1 MARKSRAE
9 IQKAYRER
17 KKAAEGSRFLAKE
30 VRRVQKY
37 YRSTV
42 SLSSPELEKRREE
55 IRKSV
60 AKHRK
65 TRQESINDEPTTS
78 SGRLPVRLDFNRE
91 KKTKPALKLA
101 GKKISSLEKRVS
113 ELTKINNRVRKRNE
127 RLVAGASAKSK
138 AKGAGTDVTP
148 RSRTNKQLKEAGLN
162 PKQVHCSLRKRLLFS
177 NVLVDE
183 IRESTRLNKS
193 TSGKRIIRNII
204 SGRIVKN
211 YRLVKAINEA
221 TKLARNSLLS
231 AKSKSCAVSKQTR
244 LLAIY
249 QAKKEQVKLFLEQ
262 DDNSRMIPG
271 KNDAKK
277 SEGVK
282 VQKRILNDYL
292 YNLHAKFQAEHPI
305 EKMSR
310 ATFCRFR
317 PSHIV
322 LAAFTSRKTCLCQ
335 WHQNLALVLR
345 AVKGKGATNTV
356 NPDKFIAEHNDQ
368 KVKELLDDLEGT
380 SIEYE
385 QWKRVQDEDGK
396 KRMKIVKIDA
406 TKVELVAAAGKAVN
420 EFRQHASR
428 VSEQYGQL
436 KKLKENLPA
445 GEAIAQMDFAENY
458 LCQSCDEVQSA
469 YWNSTMVSLHPV
481 VTYFKDGDDNLQH
494 KSFVYTSDELSHNAT
509 SVFLIRKKFVP
520 ELKCLVPVLSR
531 IHYWTDSPTS

>member
-60 AKHRK
+60 AKHWK

-244 LLAIY
+244 LFAIY
-249 QAKKEQVKLFLEQ
+249 QAKKEQVKLFLER

-310 ATFCRFR
+310 AN
-317 PSHIV
+317 I
-322 LAAFTSRKTCLCQ
+322 
-335 WHQNLALVLR
+335 
-345 AVKGKGATNTV
+345 
-356 NPDKFIAEHNDQ
+356 
-368 KVKELLDDLEGT
+368 
-380 SIEYE
+380 
-385 QWKRVQDEDGK
+385 
-396 KRMKIVKIDA
+396 
-406 TKVELVAAAGKAVN
+406 
-420 EFRQHASR
+420 
-428 VSEQYGQL
+428 
-436 KKLKENLPA
+436 
-445 GEAIAQMDFAENY
+445 
-458 LCQSCDEVQSA
+458 
-469 YWNSTMVSLHPV
+469 
-481 VTYFKDGDDNLQH
+481 LQ
-494 KSFVYTSDELSHNAT
+494 
-509 SVFLIRKKFVP
+509 I
-520 ELKCLVPVLSR
+520 
-531 IHYWTDSPTS
+531 

>member
-162 PKQVHCSLRKRLLFS
+162 PKQFHCSLRKRLLFS
-177 NVLVDE
+177 NVIVDE

-204 SGRIVKN
+204 SGIKN
-211 YRLVKAINEA
+211 
-221 TKLARNSLLS
+221 
-231 AKSKSCAVSKQTR
+231 
-244 LLAIY
+244 
-249 QAKKEQVKLFLEQ
+249 
-262 DDNSRMIPG
+262 
-271 KNDAKK
+271 
-277 SEGVK
+277 
-282 VQKRILNDYL
+282 
-292 YNLHAKFQAEHPI
+292 
-305 EKMSR
+305 
-310 ATFCRFR
+310 
-317 PSHIV
+317 
-322 LAAFTSRKTCLCQ
+322 CQ
-335 WHQNLALVLR
+335 
-345 AVKGKGATNTV
+345 
-356 NPDKFIAEHNDQ
+356 
-368 KVKELLDDLEGT
+368 EL
-380 SIEYE
+380 
-385 QWKRVQDEDGK
+385 
-396 KRMKIVKIDA
+396 
-406 TKVELVAAAGKAVN
+406 
-420 EFRQHASR
+420 
-428 VSEQYGQL
+428 
-436 KKLKENLPA
+436 
-445 GEAIAQMDFAENY
+445 
-458 LCQSCDEVQSA
+458 
-469 YWNSTMVSLHPV
+469 
-481 VTYFKDGDDNLQH
+481 
-494 KSFVYTSDELSHNAT
+494 
-509 SVFLIRKKFVP
+509 
-520 ELKCLVPVLSR
+520 
-531 IHYWTDSPTS
+531 